1 MLFDVAFAF
10 AVAVAVLVLVL
21 SQTTT
26 TDPNPA
32 TRILSQDYDF
42 DVGGDVPAHPGLYLY
57 SVTKGLSHELGKV
70 FAANYPLHYM
80 YCAFYHFKR

>member
-1 MLFDVAFAF
+1 M
-10 AVAVAVLVLVL
+10 
-21 SQTTT
+21 
-26 TDPNPA
+26 
-32 TRILSQDYDF
+32 
-42 DVGGDVPAHPGLYLY
+42 GGDVPAHPGLYLY